1 MIRTSFGFK
10 AVSGLAFALNLT
22 AMGCVSYRANAAEP
36 EASCLA
42 MALTCPE
49 QQGQLK
55 RLSASSDGASCTYGI
70 ESDKTFHASL
80 LRVNIVKTPS
90 PVFGVLSLWLLNY
103 KNSNNDFI
111 MIEKTL
117 KDGIELGELDSN
129 RDSDSR
135 IYNFVSIER
144 LKSENSDTSSASA
157 VMRGYKSGPVAIGIY
172 RSKEQMNGA
181 VN

>member
-10 AVSGLAFALNLT
+10 AVSGLAFALDLT

-36 EASCLA
+36 EASGLA

-90 PVFGVLSLWLLNY
+90 PGFGVLSLWLLNY